1 MPSHKSC
8 KKRMKTAALANQ
20 RNRADRS
27 HMKKLVKD
35 IRTSK
40 SKTDAENI
48 LKVAIGVI
56 DKAAGKKLIHK
67 NKAARDKSRLTAHI
81 KKITG

>member
-1 MPSHKSC
+1 
-8 KKRMKTAALANQ
+8 MKTAARANQ
-20 RNRADRS
+20 RNRSDRS

-35 IRTSK
+35 IRASK
-40 SKTDAENI
+40 SKTEAENM